1 MLAWLF
7 LTLIGVSALNIA
19 RGGAGFNPFDVVCGS
34 RLYWALTFTYIPFTV
49 LIATIVGSQ
58 LVKETARKELIGYPF
73 QEGDIHWS
81 VRSTFI
87 YSSLCS
93 MAGVLAGMFGVGGGI
108 VKAPL
113 MNEMGVLPQSI
124 QATAGFMIF
133 FTAGTATISYEL
145 YGMLD
150 KTYALPLS
158 LIGFVFNQI
167 GQVIVFHFV
176 ER

>member
-1 MLAWLF
+1 MVEALPFAFVDLR
-7 LTLIGVSALNIA
+7 LQVPGTL
-19 RGGAGFNPFDVVCGS
+19 
-34 RLYWALTFTYIPFTV
+34 
-49 LIATIVGSQ
+49 
-58 LVKETARKELIGYPF
+58 
-73 QEGDIHWS
+73 WS
-81 VRSTFI
+81 TDAST
-87 YSSLCS
+87 
-93 MAGVLAGMFGVGGGI
+93 VGGGI

-176 ER
+176 ERYSRPSLVIFVIGSILSISTIAIAIQGYDHISMEVSCGCKTPFFDDVCSATKTA